1 MIAQLQGHVIVCGSG
16 LVAQAVVERLIRRRL
31 DVVVVDDDQEA
42 LDRLRQRH
50 RRLLVVS
57 GQSTDELTLAEA
69 NVTKADVVV
78 AALENELDNLLVTI
92 TCKDLGTGVRVIAHS
107 NDATIGNR
115 LRKAAV
121 DEVVSPVQLS
131 SDCIA
136 NLILTEA

>member
-1 MIAQLQGHVIVCGSG
+1 MIAKLQDHVIVCGSDP
-16 LVAQAVVERLIRRRL
+16 VAQAVVERLLRRRRN
-31 DVVVVDDDQEA
+31 VVVVDDDQQA

-50 RRLLVVS
+50 RRLVVVS
-57 GQSTDELTLAEA
+57 GPATDELILAEA
-69 NVTKADVVV
+69 NVTNAETVV

-115 LRKAAV
+115 LRKASV
-121 DEVVSPVQLS
+121 DEIVSPVQLS